1 MANIR
6 KIQKISKDGTVKE
19 ITVDFDKLPCAKCEW
34 RWSIHCPKCEWN
46 AKGEYN
52 VY

>member
-1 MANIR
+1 MT
-6 KIQKISKDGTVKE
+6 KEKE
-19 ITVDFDKLPCAKCEW
+19 ILVDINGKQVPLSKLPCNKCEW

-46 AKGEYN
+46 KDGKYK

>member
-1 MANIR
+1 MKKTIKKENNNIQ
-6 KIQKISKDGTVKE
+6 IDIS
-19 ITVDFDKLPCAKCEW
+19 KLPCNVCEW

-46 AKGEYN
+46 KKGKVK